1 MTIIGSVAGAVLP
14 PIIAGA
20 VRTAI
25 AEAMHNQP
33 AATTGAIAGDVIRR
47 LEANPVVV
55 NEVNAEAPYQSR
67 VAVGSVISALGVI
80 VPMLGNLMGF
90 DGGYVMEVI
99 GALITL
105 YGAGFALYGR
115 FASGLKPLQWGF
127 IGRLFG
133 RAAAVVLIA
142 GIGALAGTQRSEAAV
157 CLYAALV
164 EATAQR
170 EGLVLAF
177 TARTL
182 IGEEA
187 VPVRIAV
194 DRNGRWVA
202 WYYRVDGLLACPFA
216 EGEAWTPQGEIPAAD
231 LRPGLH

>member
-1 MTIIGSVAGAVLP
+1 MKSMAKAVLP
-14 PIIAGA
+14 AALGGA
-20 VRTAI
+20 LRSAI
-25 AEAMHNQP
+25 AEAIHHQP
-33 AATTGAIAGDVIRR
+33 SATTGAIAGDVIRR

-67 VAVGSVISALGVI
+67 VGVGATVAALGVI
-80 VPMLGNLMGF
+80 VPMLGNLFGF
-90 DGGYVMEVI
+90 DGGYVVEVI
-99 GALITL
+99 SAALTLWGAI
-105 YGAGFALYGR
+105 YALYGR

-127 IGRLFG
+127 IGRLLG

-142 GIGALAGTQRSEAAV
+142 GIGALAGTQRSEATA

-164 EATAQR
+164 EGTAKR
-170 EGLVLAF
+170 EGLAISF
-177 TARTL
+177 TARAL

-194 DRNGRWVA
+194 GRNGRWVA